1 MNAADIV
8 MLVVAVGG
16 AAFMLSPNVLRS
28 NNWRAT
34 VTPLASII
42 GSGFLVAGPILGHA
56 AGHYAVFAMAALCG
70 ISYLFGLAVRDNI
83 SRLEPLLATDNPRP
97 VLVWLDRAADLAL
110 ILAYF
115 VSIAYYL
122 SLLADFA
129 LKGLGIV
136 DPALAH
142 LVTTAILA
150 VLAVL
155 GYMGGLRW
163 LEHVELGSVG
173 LKLALIAALIAAL
186 AWSMGS
192 QLVTEGSVTVKP
204 LAETATGI
212 DSLRILLGLIILV
225 QGFET
230 SRYLGHSYD
239 APTRV
244 RTMRHAQWIAF
255 IVYMLFIGLLTPW
268 LDGRLPPEGGDT
280 HIVEL
285 LRPVGMLIA
294 PCVIVA
300 ALMSQLSAAVAD
312 MNGAS
317 GLVSTASRDKISV
330 GIGYVVAAVAATAVV
345 WSGSIFTVIAWASK
359 AFVLYYGIQSLTAFV
374 VEWVDPAPTRWRR
387 IALHSVA
394 ILIALSVLLLGKSA
408 EG

>member
-1 MNAADIV
+1 MKTADIA
-8 MLVVAVGG
+8 MLVVAVGA

-42 GSGFLVAGPILGHA
+42 GSGFLVAGPILGYA

-70 ISYLFGLAVRDNI
+70 TSYLFGLAVRDNI
-83 SRLEPLLATDNPRP
+83 SRLEPMLAADHPRP
-97 VLVWLDRAADLAL
+97 MLVWLDRAADLAL

-142 LVTTAILA
+142 VVTTGILA

-186 AWSMGS
+186 AWTMGS
-192 QLVTEGSVTVKP
+192 QLVAGSVAVKP
-204 LAETATGI
+204 LASTATGF

-239 APTRV
+239 GATRV
-244 RTMRHAQWIAF
+244 RTMRHAQWLAF
-255 IVYMLFIGLLTPW
+255 VIYLLFIGLLTPW

-285 LRPVGMLIA
+285 LRPVGTLIA

-317 GLVSTASRDKISV
+317 GLVNTASQGRLSV
-330 GIGYVVAAVAATAVV
+330 GIGNIIAAAAATTVV

-359 AFVLYYGIQSLTAFV
+359 AFVLYYGIQSVTALT
-374 VEWVDPAPTRWRR
+374 VEWIDPAPTRWSR
-387 IALHSVA
+387 IALHGAA
-394 ILIALSVLLLGKSA
+394 ILIALAVLLLGQSA

>member
-1 MNAADIV
+1 MSTTDIV

-16 AAFMLSPNVLRS
+16 AAFMLSPQVLQS
-28 NNWRAT
+28 TNWRAT

-56 AGHYAVFAMAALCG
+56 AGHYAIFAMAALCG
-70 ISYLFGLAVRDNI
+70 ISYMFGIAVRDNI
-83 SRLEPLLATDNPRP
+83 RRLEPMLAGDNPPRL
-97 VLVWLDRAADLAL
+97 LVNLDRAADLAL

-122 SLLADFA
+122 SLLSDFA

-136 DPALAH
+136 DPALGH
-142 LVTTAILA
+142 LVTTGILA
-150 VLAVL
+150 LLALL

-186 AWSMGS
+186 AWSMGT
-192 QLVTEGSVTVKP
+192 QIAGDGLVVKP
-204 LAETATGI
+204 LAPTAEGW

-239 APTRV
+239 GPTRV

-255 IVYMLFIGLLTPW
+255 VVYMLFIGLLTPW

-317 GLVSTASRDKISV
+317 GLVSTASQDRVSV
-330 GIGYVVAAVAATAVV
+330 GMGYIVAAVAATAVV

-359 AFVLYYGIQSLTAFV
+359 AFVLYYGIQSVTALV
-374 VEWVDPAPTRWRR
+374 VEHVDRAPTRWRR
-387 IALHSVA
+387 IALHGFA
-394 ILIALSVLLLGKSA
+394 ILIALAVLLLGQSA

>member
-1 MNAADIV
+1 M
-8 MLVVAVGG
+8 
-16 AAFMLSPNVLRS
+16 
-28 NNWRAT
+28 
-34 VTPLASII
+34 
-42 GSGFLVAGPILGHA
+42 
-56 AGHYAVFAMAALCG
+56 
-70 ISYLFGLAVRDNI
+70 
-83 SRLEPLLATDNPRP
+83 
-97 VLVWLDRAADLAL
+97 
-110 ILAYF
+110 
-115 VSIAYYL
+115 
-122 SLLADFA
+122 
-129 LKGLGIV
+129 
-136 DPALAH
+136 
-142 LVTTAILA
+142 
-150 VLAVL
+150 
-155 GYMGGLRW
+155 
-163 LEHVELGSVG
+163 
-173 LKLALIAALIAAL
+173 
-186 AWSMGS
+186 
-192 QLVTEGSVTVKP
+192 
-204 LAETATGI
+204 
-212 DSLRILLGLIILV
+212 LGLIILV

-330 GIGYVVAAVAATAVV
+330 GIGYVVAAAAATAVV

-394 ILIALSVLLLGKSA
+394 ILIALAVLLLGKSA

>member
-1 MNAADIV
+1 MNAADVV
-8 MLVVAVGG
+8 MLVVAIGA
-16 AAFMLSPNVLRS
+16 AAFMLSRRVLKS
-28 NNWRAT
+28 EDWRAT

-56 AGHYAVFAMAALCG
+56 AGHYAIFAMAALCA

-83 SRLEPLLATDNPRP
+83 SRLEPMLASANPP
-97 VLVWLDRAADLAL
+97 SVLVWLDRAADLAL

-122 SLLADFA
+122 SLLSDFA

-142 LVTTAILA
+142 IVTTAILA
-150 VLAVL
+150 LLALL
-155 GYMGGLRW
+155 GYRGGLRW

-186 AWSMGS
+186 AWSMGA
-192 QLVTEGSVTVKP
+192 QLVTDGSVAVKP
-204 LAETATGI
+204 LAETATGF

-230 SRYLGHSYD
+230 SRYLGASYD

-268 LDGRLPPEGGDT
+268 LDGRLPPQGGDT

-312 MNGAS
+312 LNGAS
-317 GLVSTASRDKISV
+317 GLVNTASRDKV
-330 GIGYVVAAVAATAVV
+330 PVAIGYVIAASAATAVV

-359 AFVLYYGIQSLTAFV
+359 AFVLYYGIQSVTALV
-374 VEWVDPAPTRWRR
+374 VEWIDPAPTRWRR
-387 IALHSVA
+387 IALHGFA
-394 ILIALSVLLLGKSA
+394 ILIALAVLSLGQSA